1 VQPVSLA
8 LQQHVCKTDCKTKDS
23 VMVKVM
29 TAVQYKIERDM
40 VKAAVFHI
48 EQPLR
53 QIEAEVDSI
62 LRSTVPS
69 MTLDESYEAK
79 DKMVEEILSSVK
91 EAMKR
96 YGYDIIKV
104 LITDIKPEASI
115 LAAMNKINAQRR
127 QRAAA
132 LEKGEAEK
140 FLKIKASEAE
150 AEAKRLAG
158 VGMAGMRT
166 AMAYGYLDSIQFMT
180 NSGMTEAEA
189 LQMMLMTQYLDTLKD
204 FSRRHS
210 SILVPQRPFA
220 AKNLKE
226 LEMQSEA
233 SLPAAPQ
240 FVFELDEMEEKD
252 ATEMTVKAGKGKI
265 IKKKRKKVVKSG
277 SAFCDCDGDVGENQ
291 V

>member
-1 VQPVSLA
+1 MQPVSLA

-40 VKAAVFHI
+40 VKAAVFDI

-104 LITDIKPEASI
+104 RFRFFVCRSSCVLRSVV
-115 LAAMNKINAQRR
+115 
-127 QRAAA
+127 
-132 LEKGEAEK
+132 LE
-140 FLKIKASEAE
+140 FNL
-150 AEAKRLAG
+150 LL
-158 VGMAGMRT
+158 
-166 AMAYGYLDSIQFMT
+166 YLQ
-180 NSGMTEAEA
+180 
-189 LQMMLMTQYLDTLKD
+189 LL
-204 FSRRHS
+204 
-210 SILVPQRPFA
+210 
-220 AKNLKE
+220 
-226 LEMQSEA
+226 
-233 SLPAAPQ
+233 
-240 FVFELDEMEEKD
+240 
-252 ATEMTVKAGKGKI
+252 
-265 IKKKRKKVVKSG
+265 
-277 SAFCDCDGDVGENQ
+277 
-291 V
+291 